1 MTDRVTP
8 EEQARA
14 AALLKSPEAAGLSQS
29 EYRRALMHAAGYL
42 TVEEAREARRQRRR
56 EWGARGS
63 RVAAQRRA
71 ARKTTS

>member
-14 AALLKSPEAAGLSQS
+14 QALLKSPEAAGLSMMD
-29 EYRRALMHAAGYL
+29 YRRALMHAAGFM
-42 TVEEAREARRQRRR
+42 TNEEAREARRERRR
-56 EWGARGS
+56 QWGRSGA

-71 ARKTTS
+71 AKTLEP